1 MDCQSEILPPHQVI
15 GAYHIKKILSKKEG
29 SAVYQGLHSATL
41 QSTAIKVLEPP
52 LVADTRRVH
61 NFLKE
66 ARIIEQV
73 SHPNI
78 VKLYQYGQCRER
90 LYIAMEYIQGVSL
103 RHYILTHQIPLSRAI
118 DIVLHIGRAIEYL
131 HSRGILHRDIK
142 PENILMNAQGEI
154 KLIDFGLA
162 VSSSTEHAS
171 HPSCLGTPA
180 YMSPEQR
187 QGDKVSEK
195 SEIYSLGL
203 IAYELILG
211 NLALGKVILSLI
223 PDRVSKILAKALQ
236 PSPQDRYGSMK
247 EFMSH
252 LHRYR
257 YSQDLQQDY
266 RNKDHTAQVNE
277 QLYQQRFWLSPAEIV
292 VPDFISASVYEQG
305 YPTHPHVYY
314 EAYMSRDTFRLWF
327 CYSLSGNA
335 TLVLTIIKTFVSQWG
350 HEDSIRSTMRKIH
363 SELLR
368 IHAPVDTAGI
378 SLVCVTIPKEKKE
391 LSWITCG
398 KTSFWLKKQGKV
410 PQNFT
415 TSSLGLGK
423 ISSLQIQE
431 TKVAWEI
438 GDGAVLHTLQADDSM
453 SSLNSPLFTELKDR
467 GQTAIF
473 CPIESVQFGILEN
486 HDGNLCPSTLIS
498 LKRIR

>member
-1 MDCQSEILPPHQVI
+1 MDCQSEIPSQNQVI
-15 GAYHIKKILSKKEG
+15 GEYHIKQILSKKEG
-29 SAVYQGLHSATL
+29 RAVYQGLHPDTL
-41 QSTAIKVLEPP
+41 QPAAIKVLATP
-52 LVADTRRVH
+52 LIADTSRVH

-66 ARIIEQV
+66 ARIVEQI

-78 VKLYQYGQCRER
+78 VKLYQYGQCREG

-103 RHYILTHQIPLSRAI
+103 RHYILSQLIPLSRAI
-118 DIVLHIGRAIEYL
+118 DIVLHIAQALEYL

-142 PENILMNAQGEI
+142 PENILMTSQGQI

-162 VSSSTEHAS
+162 ACSMDEDTRLA
-171 HPSCLGTPA
+171 CLGTPS

-187 QGDKVSEK
+187 QGDKISEL

-211 NLALGKVILSLI
+211 NLALGKVVLSLI
-223 PDRVSKILAKALQ
+223 PARVSKILAKALQ
-236 PSPQDRYGSMK
+236 PSPKDRYGSMK
-247 EFMSH
+247 EFISD

-257 YSQDLQQDY
+257 HGEDLQKDK
-266 RNKDHTAQVNE
+266 RNKDHTALVND
-277 QLYQQRFWLSPAEIV
+277 QLYHQRFWLSPLEIV
-292 VPDFISASVYEQG
+292 TPEFLSISICEQG

-314 EAYMSRDTFRLWF
+314 EAYMSGDTFRLWF
-327 CYSLSGNA
+327 CYSLSGNP
-335 TLVLTIIKTFVSQWG
+335 TLVLTIVKSFVSQWG
-350 HEDSIRSTMRKIH
+350 HEDNIRNTIRKIH
-363 SELLR
+363 SELMR
-368 IHAPVDTAGI
+368 INVPIDEKGI

-391 LSWITCG
+391 LSWIACG
-398 KTSFWLKKQGKV
+398 KTNFWLKKQGKV
-410 PQNFT
+410 PQNFA

-453 SSLNSPLFTELKDR
+453 SSLHSPLFTELKDR

-473 CPIESVQFGILEN
+473 CPIESVQYGILEN

>member
-1 MDCQSEILPPHQVI
+1 MDCQSEMLSHNQVI
-15 GAYHIKKILSKKEG
+15 GAYHIKKLLSKKEG
-29 SAVYQGLHSATL
+29 STVYQGVHPDTL
-41 QSTAIKVLEPP
+41 QPAAIKVLATP
-52 LVADTRRVH
+52 LVTDTPRVH

-66 ARIIEQV
+66 ARIIEQI

-78 VKLYQYGQCRER
+78 VKLYQYGQCREG

-103 RHYILTHQIPLSRAI
+103 RHYILSQLIPLSRAI
-118 DIVLHIGRAIEYL
+118 DIILHIAQAIEYL

-142 PENILMNAQGEI
+142 PENILITSQGNI

-162 VSSSTEHAS
+162 ISSIDKDAR
-171 HPSCLGTPA
+171 PLYLGTPS

-187 QGDKVSEK
+187 QGDKISEL

-211 NLALGKVILSLI
+211 NLALGKVVLSLI

-236 PSPQDRYGSMK
+236 PSPTDRYASMK
-247 EFMSH
+247 EFIID

-257 YSQDLQQDY
+257 HGEDLQKDL
-266 RNKDHTAQVNE
+266 RNKDHTAMVND
-277 QLYQQRFWLSPAEIV
+277 QLYHQRFWLSPLEIV
-292 VPDFISASVYEQG
+292 VPEYLAVSIHEHG

-314 EAYMSRDTFRLWF
+314 EAYMSGDTFRLWF
-327 CYSLSGNA
+327 CYSLSGNP
-335 TLVLTIIKTFVSQWG
+335 TLVLTVMKSFVSQWG
-350 HEDSIRSTMRKIH
+350 HEENIRSTIRKMH
-363 SELLR
+363 SELMR
-368 IHAPVDTAGI
+368 INVPINGKGI
-378 SLVCVTIPKEKKE
+378 SLFCVTIPKEKKE
-391 LSWITCG
+391 LSWIACG
-398 KTSFWLKKQGKV
+398 KTSFRLKKQGKV
-410 PQNFT
+410 PEIFT
-415 TSSLGLGK
+415 TSSAGLGK

-453 SSLNSPLFTELKDR
+453 SSLHSPLFTELKDR

-473 CPIESVQFGILEN
+473 CPIESVRYGIEEN